1 MRSITADL
9 RVCNF
14 LHFNKTN
21 DKFCGSSLHQIL
33 VDGLS
38 TMETISNQMLDLLNA
53 LREQFPRLC
62 FLSDREVIQLLSFHP
77 TPVTL
82 QPLIRKCFEGV
93 HWLKVDSEI
102 PCNTRDVK
110 THATTSGSHQK
121 MKVLG
126 VFAPIQEC
134 ITFLSPLEPN
144 LNALVWLSDFEKQ
157 LKVTMVHLLKRCAVA
172 HNQIQPSG
180 QDLARDRKGGDILV
194 HIVSRRRNIQP
205 VLDLLSEH
213 PLQCLLVAEE
223 AVWCA
228 VVQQAFQ
235 ESSPVKLSD
244 LKAYNSAKL
253 RSLGCSIRDGMTGAK
268 NESLVSKY
276 MMLCLRALVQLTMNH
291 TQQLARL
298 TEVQCMLES
307 SFEWLSLMKYHVR
320 LDQSLKVRDEPTCYV
335 DVLGHNFQYGYE
347 YFGPEDLMVHT
358 PSTDR
363 AVLGILLA
371 LTSFRCGFLSG
382 PSMSGKTRT
391 GVQLGKALGRQ
402 VVILQCCP
410 SMRLCI
416 LQQMLLGALQTGA
429 WLLMDSVDSL
439 TQGVLSSLGQHLA
452 DIHQSFCELPL
463 TNDKGC
469 SDSVDPE
476 CPIIFTGKS
485 ISANLNYG
493 CVLISSKGLTSKV
506 PESLRIATRPVA
518 LTHPDYRII
527 AEVMMASMGFSE
539 AMPLSQRL
547 VSLIDLARDSSCLPD
562 YIIHDQSCY
571 LVLLKKIIS
580 VSEIHLK
587 QIVRQREISKED
599 KRSAAEKTDLLPSH
613 IVRAGASHLA
623 VVQSLME
630 ETAMVKAIV
639 KVILPLLYDHKRAS
653 QFCIVFKAVFPIAC
667 QFPLFQQHTE
677 EEETNQLKD
686 AVAEELQRRR
696 IHSATEIVC
705 SALTL
710 YQTMKSSQ
718 AVLLIGPPGSGKTT
732 CYTALTGALNSLAAK
747 QREYAFENETKGD
760 LTQKALQISASN
772 WNPFDIV
779 VLFPNAMSHD
789 ELFGRFC
796 EKRGWQDGA
805 VPKVLRVSERW
816 ERTSLKPCNCETKSD
831 RTPVEKWLVMDGEPA
846 GQPGWLDYLT
856 TLCDLDEPFLSLSSG
871 EALVPSQSYQ
881 KLLMEITDL
890 SDASPS
896 AVSRCSLVHITGT
909 DVWKAAWKNEM
920 DALYREHRVDQGI
933 SKMWNRLSVD
943 LFPGTLSLLKQNIL
957 TSAIHSAGEACKS
970 LIYGL
975 QEIMSFARILR
986 ALLKHFGKE
995 MEQAEEIPQTD
1006 KMSMIII
1013 YTFVRFW

>member
-14 LHFNKTN
+14 VHSNKTN

-53 LREQFPRLC
+53 LRQQFPRLW
-62 FLSDREVIQLLSFHP
+62 FLSDREVIQLLSSHP

-102 PCNTRDVK
+102 PCDTRHVK
-110 THATTSGSHQK
+110 TRATTSGSHQK

-134 ITFLSPLEPN
+134 VTFLSSLEPN

-157 LKVTMVHLLKRCAVA
+157 LKVTMVHLLQRCAVA
-172 HNQIQPSG
+172 HNQIQPSA

-194 HIVSRRRNIQP
+194 HIVSRRRNIRP

-213 PLQCLLVAEE
+213 PLQSLLVAEE
-223 AVWCA
+223 AAWCG

-253 RSLGCSIRDGMTGAK
+253 RSLGCSIREGTTGAK

-298 TEVQCMLES
+298 TEVQCKLES
-307 SFEWLSLMKYHVR
+307 SFEWLSLMKYRVR
-320 LDQSLKVRDEPTCYV
+320 LVRDEPTCYV

-371 LTSFRCGFLSG
+371 LTSFRCGFVSG

-402 VVILQCCP
+402 VVVLQCCA
-410 SMRLCI
+410 SMRLCV

-439 TQGVLSSLGQHLA
+439 THGVLSSLGQHLV
-452 DIHQSFCELPL
+452 DIHQSFCELTP
-463 TNDKGC
+463 TNDKGR
-469 SDSVDPE
+469 SDGVDPE
-476 CPIIFTGKS
+476 RRVIFAGKS
-485 ISANLNYG
+485 VSANLNYG
-493 CVLISSKGLTSKV
+493 CVLISSKGLTAKV
-506 PESLRIATRPVA
+506 PESLRIATRAVT
-518 LTHPDYRII
+518 LTRPDYRII
-527 AEVMMASMGFSE
+527 AEVTMTSMGFSE
-539 AMPLSQRL
+539 AVSLSQRL
-547 VSLIDLARDSSCLPD
+547 VSLIDLARDDSCLPD
-562 YIIHDQSCY
+562 FILHDQSCY
-571 LVLLKKIIS
+571 LVVLKKIIS

-587 QIVRQREISKED
+587 QSVRQREISKED
-599 KRSAAEKTDLLPSH
+599 KRSAAEKTELLPSH
-613 IVRAGASHLA
+613 SVRAGASHLA

-630 ETAMVKAIV
+630 ETAIVKAIV
-639 KVILPLLYDHKRAS
+639 KVIFPLLYDHKRAS

-677 EEETNQLKD
+677 EEETKKLKD
-686 AVAEELQRRR
+686 AVAEELQSRR
-696 IHSATEIVC
+696 IHSATEIIC

-710 YQTMKSSQ
+710 HQTMKSSQ

-732 CYTALTGALNSLAAK
+732 CYTALTGALSSLAAK
-747 QREYAFENETKGD
+747 QGELNAFENETRGD
-760 LTQKALQISASN
+760 LTQTAPQISASN
-772 WNPFDIV
+772 WKPFDIV
-779 VLFPNAMSHD
+779 VLFPNTMSHD

-816 ERTSLKPCNCETKSD
+816 ERTSLKPCDCESKSD

-846 GQPGWLDYLT
+846 GQPGWLDHLT
-856 TLCDLDEPFLSLSSG
+856 TLCDPEEPFLSLASG

-881 KLLMEITDL
+881 KLLMEVTDL

-896 AVSRCSLVHITGT
+896 AVSRCGLVHITGT
-909 DVWKAAWKNEM
+909 DVWKAAWKNEV

-943 LFPGTLSLLKQNIL
+943 LFPGTLSLLKQNIS
-957 TSAIHSAGEACKS
+957 TSAIHKS

-995 MEQAEEIPQTD
+995 MEQAEEIPHTD
-1006 KMSMIII
+1006 KMGVIII
-1013 YTFVRFW
+1013 HTSVRFW